1 MIECCSSIL
10 EKDSSVLFSKNLA
23 AMVALSRCLGSLALF
38 VAGAEGARISRKG
51 DPAPSTKFIAGVP
64 VLNYH
69 TAYEGKGSLGELES
83 EEEQEWVILVKPGT
97 TDAQVQRM
105 CKTNKNGCNLNGHM
119 DGGVPFLELRGTER
133 DLEVVLKSAEGA
145 AKYVEPDAEVRMIPE
160 LEVNV
165 EASTW
170 GLTRIG
176 ADQCGSSGAGATVF
190 VLDTGVRV
198 SHQEF
203 SGRARSAL
211 DMSSGSQVECSGDSS
226 CAADAQGHGTHCAG
240 SAAGLSFGV
249 APAAAVKAI
258 KVLGDNGSG
267 SWSWSYSALD
277 WLATSPVRPA
287 VASMSLGGSGTQQA
301 MKDAVDVAVD
311 AGVTVVVAGG
321 NDNSNACGFSPAF
334 VPSAITVGSTTSTDS
349 RSSFSNYGACTN
361 IWAPGSNVL
370 SAGHTSDT
378 ESRSL
383 SGTSM
388 ACPHVS
394 GAVALLLEA
403 DPSKKSPA
411 LLEEM
416 LDNAVWDALSGL
428 KTGDTNALLYV
439 AQGGGG
445 GRPAPTPAP
454 PPGTWVLYGQGCQMI
469 DNCISSNN
477 YPNGYGNNEECTV
490 ELFGD
495 IPFVTESFTTESR
508 YDKLTVGGVEYS
520 GNSGPPKGSY
530 SGSISWSSDF
540 SVTKAGWKMCR
551 ESVTD
556 DSVDIAQRICTE
568 SDDCREYFTN
578 SCQCPSGDICAP
590 SFQGWQVKYR
600 CRKAPPTPAPAPP
613 PPTQAPTP
621 RPPLP
626 TCQGGSWEN
635 CFSSS
640 TCESD

>member
-10 EKDSSVLFSKNLA
+10 EKDSSVLFSKNIA

-176 ADQCGSSGAGATVF
+176 ADQRGSTGAGATVF

-198 SHQEF
+198 SHREF
-203 SGRARSAL
+203 SGRAGAAL
-211 DMSSGSQVECSGDSS
+211 DMTSGSQVVCSGDSS

-240 SAAGLSFGV
+240 TAAGASYGV
-249 APAAAVKAI
+249 APTAAVRAI
-258 KVLGDNGSG
+258 KVLGDDGSG

-277 WLATSPVRPA
+277 WLATSSVRPA

-301 MKDAVDVAVD
+301 MKDAVDAAVG

-321 NDNSNACGFSPAF
+321 NSNADACGFSPAF
-334 VPSAITVGSTTSTDS
+334 IPSAITVGSTTSTDS

-361 IWAPGSNVL
+361 IWAPGSDVV
-370 SAGHTSDT
+370 SAEHTSDT
-378 ESRSL
+378 GSRSL

-428 KTGDTNALLYV
+428 KTGDTNALLFV

-454 PPGTWVLYGQGCQMI
+454 PPTPPTEAPAQCPWYCSLCWLQTCK
-469 DNCISSNN
+469 DNC
-477 YPNGYGNNEECTV
+477 
-490 ELFGD
+490 
-495 IPFVTESFTTESR
+495 PF
-508 YDKLTVGGVEYS
+508 
-520 GNSGPPKGSY
+520 
-530 SGSISWSSDF
+530 
-540 SVTKAGWKMCR
+540 
-551 ESVTD
+551 
-556 DSVDIAQRICTE
+556 
-568 SDDCREYFTN
+568 
-578 SCQCPSGDICAP
+578 CQ
-590 SFQGWQVKYR
+590 
-600 CRKAPPTPAPAPP
+600 
-613 PPTQAPTP
+613 
-621 RPPLP
+621 
-626 TCQGGSWEN
+626 
-635 CFSSS
+635 
-640 TCESD
+640 